1 MDDFVLV
8 TFEGTYGGTYYVP
21 ANQVRYLSKDGLF
34 NTSSSTIY
42 LYKDVLSD
50 SQQAYISI
58 PAYSYPRRYTNNNY
72 TYITNASNVR
82 FNGYGEFLRSYDLV
96 EVMLLTLISSVCL
109 IRLIFRR
116 GR

>member
-8 TFEGTYGGTYYVP
+8 TFDGTFGGTYYVP
-21 ANQVRYLSKDGLF
+21 ANQVRYISKDGLF
-34 NTSSSTIY
+34 NSSSNTIY
-42 LYKDVLSD
+42 LYKNVLTD
-50 SQQAYISI
+50 TQQAYISI
-58 PAYSYPRRYTNNNY
+58 PPYSYPRRYTNNAY
-72 TYITNASNVR
+72 TYITNADNIR

-96 EVMLLTLISSVCL
+96 EVMLLTLIASVCL